1 MTGNPCQ
8 KIQEYLDS
16 KISRTSRTRQSLIFC
31 LHEDWRISQ
40 EDSYSKWKQN
50 RRTGVCS
57 LWSPS
62 LTLIYSLIYL
72 FAVFYYFLLSSFFT
86 QRRAMA
92 PPRPVPYLCAG
103 GGPLRVPSW
112 SRRAVTSLD
121 RLATLRSLENWCH
134 GSWHAYFGPG
144 GGIGSAAGELAPSWL
159 NGRAFDTGKLIYLTL
174 R

>member
-8 KIQEYLDS
+8 KRIQKFLDF

-57 LWSPS
+57 VWSSS

-86 QRRAMA
+86 QRRPMA

-103 GGPLRVPSW
+103 GDHCVCLRGL
-112 SRRAVTSLD
+112 RAVTSLD

-134 GSWHAYFGPG
+134 GSWHAYSGPG